1 MLKYK
6 SDASAAMPSAI
17 SKTTYDVDE
26 YSSKLNFKELAD
38 LCSKKPIKNEWY
50 RAKATVDID
59 PQELEQQFQG
69 CIDFI
74 RKTGVENLRNIIRG
88 DRISQSGD
96 LRIDIAKNSEGHSK
110 IGGSRLQIQFG
121 AGKIGKK
128 SKGASATIAQV
139 NLRGFEN
146 TDQLIN
152 AIYHSAFLAQEKG
165 DKDITVSAEVSTFA
179 DKVKSTKTKSSGHY
193 RH

>member
-1 MLKYK
+1 
-6 SDASAAMPSAI
+6 
-17 SKTTYDVDE
+17 
-26 YSSKLNFKELAD
+26 
-38 LCSKKPIKNEWY
+38 
-50 RAKATVDID
+50 VDID